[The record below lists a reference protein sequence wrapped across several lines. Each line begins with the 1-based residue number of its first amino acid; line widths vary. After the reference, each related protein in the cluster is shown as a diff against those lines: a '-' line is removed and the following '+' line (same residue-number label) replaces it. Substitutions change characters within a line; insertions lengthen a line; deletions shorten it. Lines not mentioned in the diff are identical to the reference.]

1 MTDGLLHGALEGLV
15 GGGDGQEEVFGA
27 ELPLRE
33 EPLVLKHLPSR
44 SSSSS
49 LILLDSCCGGGDG
62 VEEGHGGRREEAGGW
77 DLLSSCGKTE
87 EVLQRDGAPTN

>member
-1 MTDGLLHGALEGLV
+1 MVTDGLLHGALEGLV

-27 ELPLRE
+27 GLPLRE

-49 LILLDSCCGGGDG
+49 LILLDSCWGGDDG
-62 VEEGHGGRREEAGGW
+62 VEEGHGGRREEAGSW
-77 DLLSSCGKTE
+77 DVLSSSGKTE
-87 EVLQRDGAPTN
+87 KVL